1 MTQARPAATQRHA
14 APAQPAFRRRLP
26 FDVVTW
32 LSVYVV
38 LLFAVP
44 SKLVIGPL
52 GSAGAPSMVAGL
64 AGLLLWVLI
73 GVGKA
78 RPALTGPRLVRV
90 ALGLF
95 LFSVGLSYVIAMARP
110 VVSGEVSPADVALLS
125 LLSWSGTLLLAH
137 DGITSAERRDVL
149 VWRLALVGG
158 ALAVLG
164 LAQFVV
170 GELFVDRINVPG
182 LTLTSPY
189 ELGERNGRVRPQGT
203 ATHPIEFGV
212 LVTMLLPL
220 ALHVGFQHT
229 ERPALLR
236 WAPAAASLALVP
248 LTGSRSAYVGAAVGL
263 IVLLIG
269 WKGPRRRR
277 MLGITAAGAVAGAV
291 VAPGMLNSILSLFTG
306 ASEDPS
312 VASRTGSFAL
322 AGEFIARDPLFGRGL
337 GTFLPT
343 YRIFDNQYLLLLVTV
358 GAVGTVLFLGLGVA
372 AVRVLLRAR
381 AAAAGDDRSHDLALA
396 LIASVAVGFVSL
408 SFFDAFA
415 FPMTMGALFLVTG
428 LAGTL
433 RVPARPA
440 EKAQES
446 P

>member
-1 MTQARPAATQRHA
+1 MTQTRPAASQRHA
-14 APAQPAFRRRLP
+14 TPSQPPFRRALP

-32 LSVYVV
+32 LSVYLV

-52 GSAGAPSMVAGL
+52 GSAGAPSMAVGL
-64 AGLLLWVLI
+64 ASLLLWVLI
-73 GVGKA
+73 GVGTA
-78 RPALTGPRLVRV
+78 RAAPGGPRAVRV

-95 LFSVGLSYVIAMARP
+95 LLSVGVSYVVAMSRP
-110 VVSGEVSPADVALLS
+110 IVSSEVSPADVALLS
-125 LLSWSGTLLLAH
+125 LLAWSGTLLLAH
-137 DGITSAERRDVL
+137 DGISSPARRDQL
-149 VWRLALVGG
+149 VWRLALAGG

-164 LAQFVV
+164 LAQFVI
-170 GELFVDRINVPG
+170 GELFVDRISLPG

-203 ATHPIEFGV
+203 ATHPIEYGV

-229 ERPALLR
+229 QRRALVR

-248 LTGSRSAYVGAAVGL
+248 ATGSRSAYVGAAVGL
-263 IVLLIG
+263 VIMLIG
-269 WKGPRRRR
+269 WKGPRRRM
-277 MLGITAAGAVAGAV
+277 MLGVTAAGTLAGMV
-291 VAPGMLNSILSLFTG
+291 VAPGMLASILGLFTG

-312 VASRTGSFAL
+312 VASRTGSFSL
-322 AGEFIARDPLFGRGL
+322 AGDFIARDPLFGRGL

-343 YRIFDNQYLLLLVTV
+343 YRIFDNQYLLLLVTIGVVGTALFCGV
-358 GAVGTVLFLGLGVA
+358 GAA

-381 AAAAGDDRSHDLALA
+381 ARTAATDPGSHDLALA
-396 LIASVAVGFVSL
+396 LIASVVVGFVSL
-408 SFFDAFA
+408 FFFDAFA
-415 FPMTMGALFLVTG
+415 FPMTMGALFLLIG

-433 RVPARPA
+433 RDHVPVRTG
-440 EKAQES
+440 S
-446 P
+446 

>member
-1 MTQARPAATQRHA
+1 MTQTRPPASQRHA
-14 APAQPAFRRRLP
+14 APSGPLFRRVP

-32 LSVYVV
+32 LSIYLV

-64 AGLLLWVLI
+64 ASLLLWVLL
-73 GVGKA
+73 GVGTSRA
-78 RPALTGPRLVRV
+78 TPWSNHPVRT

-95 LFSVGLSYVIAMARP
+95 LFAVGVSYVLAMSRP
-110 VVSGEVSPADVALLS
+110 IVSGEVSPSDVALLS
-125 LLSWSGTLLLAH
+125 LLAWSGTLLLAH
-137 DGITSAERRDVL
+137 DGIADPARRDLL
-149 VWRLALVGG
+149 VWRLALAGG

-170 GELFVDRINVPG
+170 GELFVDRINLPG

-203 ATHPIEFGV
+203 ATHPIEYGV

-229 ERPALLR
+229 ERKALVR

-248 LTGSRSAYVGAAVGL
+248 ATGSRSAYVGAAVGL
-263 IVLLIG
+263 VIMLIG
-269 WKGPRRRR
+269 WNGPRRRR
-277 MLGITAAGAVAGAV
+277 MLGVTVAGAVAGIV
-291 VAPGMLNSILSLFTG
+291 VAPGMLTSILSLFTG

-312 VASRTGSFAL
+312 VASRTGSFSL
-322 AGEFIARDPLFGRGL
+322 AGDFIARDPVFGRGL
-337 GTFLPT
+337 GSFLPT

-358 GAVGTVLFLGLGVA
+358 GVVGTALFCGIAVA
-372 AVRVLLRAR
+372 AVRALLRAR
-381 AAAAGDDRSHDLALA
+381 SRTRLTDARSYDLALA

-408 SFFDAFA
+408 FFFDAFA
-415 FPMTMGALFLVTG
+415 FPMTMGALFLVVG

-433 RVPARPA
+433 RD
-440 EKAQES
+440 QT
-446 P
+446 

>member
-1 MTQARPAATQRHA
+1 MTQTRPPATQRHA
-14 APAQPAFRRRLP
+14 APPPPMFRRRLP

-32 LSVYVV
+32 LSVYLV

-44 SKLVIGPL
+44 SKLVLGPL

-64 AGLLLWVLI
+64 AALLLWVLI

-78 RPALTGPRLVRV
+78 RPGLGGARLVRV

-95 LFSVGLSYVIAMARP
+95 LLSVGLSYVIAMSRP
-110 VVSGEVSPADVALLS
+110 IVSSEVSPADVALLS
-125 LLSWSGTLLLAH
+125 VLSWSGTLLLAH
-137 DGITSAERRDVL
+137 DGIVSADRRDLL
-149 VWRLALVGG
+149 VWRLALAGG
-158 ALAVLG
+158 AMAVLG
-164 LAQFVV
+164 IAQFVL
-170 GELFVDRINVPG
+170 GELFVDRLNVPG

-189 ELGERNGRVRPQGT
+189 ELGERNGRIRPQGT

-220 ALHVGFQHT
+220 GLHVGFEHT
-229 ERPALLR
+229 HRPALLR
-236 WAPAAASLALVP
+236 WAPAAASLMLLP
-248 LTGSRSAYVGAAVGL
+248 LTGSRSAYVGAALGL
-263 IVLLIG
+263 VILLIG

-277 MLGITAAGAVAGAV
+277 MLGVTAAGGVTGIV
-291 VAPGMLNSILSLFTG
+291 VAPGMLNSILGLFSG

-312 VASRTGSFAL
+312 VASRTGSFSL
-322 AGEFIARDPLFGRGL
+322 AGEFIVRDPLFGRGL

-343 YRIFDNQYLLLLVTV
+343 YRIFDNQYLLLAVTV
-358 GAVGTVLFLGLGVA
+358 GVVGTVLFAGIGVA

-381 AAAAGDDRSHDLALA
+381 ARTALTDQRTHDLALA
-396 LIASVAVGFVSL
+396 LIASVVVGFVSL

-428 LAGTL
+428 LAGAL
-433 RVPARPA
+433 RDP
-440 EKAQES
+440 E
-446 P
+446 